1 MPWEKGTTLK
11 NGAYTIENVLGQG
24 RFAITYLARDRM
36 GERVAIKTLNPDS
49 SVLGQMSAADRQ
61 AFSSKFYDEAV
72 KLAKCRHPHIVPVRE
87 VFEESM
93 RAWLSQVRY
102 ACIVMD
108 YLDGLDLDHR
118 RSPRL
123 PIAEVLRYGR
133 QIGSALIAVHAQKIL
148 HRNVKP
154 GNIII
159 RTDRGKSEAVLI
171 AFGLARAFDHPLTQQ
186 ITSSGFAPIELYSN
200 KFECGPWTDVYGLAA
215 TLYTLLTGKPPEDAL
230 ARHDKDVTLDLTP
243 PRCYV
248 TQINKRMNQAIV
260 QGLAVMPGDRTPS
273 IPQFLRQ
280 LGVGQWYVPFP
291 NWDVNV
297 WIQVGIMVGT
307 LLGATATIIA
317 LLK

>member
-1 MPWEKGTTLK
+1 MPWEKGKTLK
-11 NGAYTIENVLGQG
+11 DGAYTIESVLGQG

-49 SVLGQMSAADRQ
+49 SVLGQMSATDRQ
-61 AFSSKFYDEAV
+61 AFTSKFYDEAV
-72 KLAKCRHPHIVPVRE
+72 KLEKCKHSHIVPVRE
-87 VFEESM
+87 VFEESI
-93 RAWLSQVRY
+93 RAWFSQVRY

-108 YLDGLDLDHR
+108 YIDGLNLDHR

-148 HRNVKP
+148 HRDVKP
-154 GNIII
+154 GNIMV
-159 RTDRGKSEAVLI
+159 RSHRGKSEAILI
-171 AFGLARAFDHPLTQQ
+171 DFGLARAFEHPLTQQ

-200 KFECGPWTDVYGLAA
+200 QLKRGPWTDVYGLAA
-215 TLYTLLTGKPPEDAL
+215 TLYELLTGKPPEDAL
-230 ARHDKDVTLDLTP
+230 DRHDEDLKVDLTP

-248 TQINKRMNQAIV
+248 PQISKRVNQAIV
-260 QGLAVMPGDRTPS
+260 QGLALMPDDRTPS
-273 IPQFLRQ
+273 VPQFLRQ

-291 NWDVNV
+291 DWDVNV
-297 WIQVGIMVGT
+297 WIQVGIMIGT
-307 LLGATATIIA
+307 LLAATAAIIT

>member
-1 MPWEKGTTLK
+1 MTWEKGKTLK
-11 NGAYTIENVLGQG
+11 GGAYTIESVLGQG
-24 RFAITYLARDRM
+24 RFAITYLAHDRM

-49 SVLGQMSAADRQ
+49 SVLGQMSADDRQ
-61 AFSSKFYDEAV
+61 AFTSKFYDEAL
-72 KLAKCRHPHIVPVRE
+72 KLEKCKHPNIVPVRE

-93 RAWLSQVRY
+93 RAWFSQVRY

-108 YLDGLDLDHR
+108 YIDGLDLAHR

-148 HRNVKP
+148 HRDVKP
-154 GNIII
+154 GNIIV
-159 RTDRGKSEAVLI
+159 RSQGGKSEAILI
-171 AFGLARAFDHPLTQQ
+171 DFGLARAFDHPLTQH

-200 KFECGPWTDVYGLAA
+200 QLRRGPWTDVYGLAA
-215 TLYTLLTGKPPEDAL
+215 TLYELLTGKPPEDAL
-230 ARHDKDVTLDLTP
+230 ARHDEDVVVDLTP

-248 TQINKRMNQAIV
+248 PQISKRVNQAIV
-260 QGLAVMPGDRTPS
+260 QGLAVMPDDRTPS

-291 NWDVNV
+291 DWDVNV
-297 WIQVGIMVGT
+297 WVQVGIMIGT